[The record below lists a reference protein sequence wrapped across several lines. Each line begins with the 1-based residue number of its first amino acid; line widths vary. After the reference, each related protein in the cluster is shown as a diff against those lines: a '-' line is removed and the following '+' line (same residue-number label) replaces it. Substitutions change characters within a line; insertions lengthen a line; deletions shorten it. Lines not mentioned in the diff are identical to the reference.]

1 MGACSSLKTFVTI
14 DVDMITRGGM
24 PDGMANSGPPYLPS
38 TWAVGG
44 APKLDVDAPITAI
57 FLFLYL
63 CGAITHMVIFQLNRR
78 RDHKFIF
85 SALMFGFCMARIV
98 TCTMRIAAIC
108 KPHNT
113 SLSIAASVFV
123 AASVLLIF
131 IINLLFTQRLI
142 RAAHPSFGWNRIF
155 SLSLKLLYILIVLTI
170 SMVITCTVQSFYT
183 LRPRTRRIDRDF
195 QLYGSIFFAIVSFL
209 PIPMIA
215 LALILPRKTHIEK
228 FGSGRFRTKV
238 FVLLTASISVCL
250 GAAFRC
256 GTAWKTPVPRSQPLP
271 AYYSRACFYVFN
283 FVVEIIAVY
292 LYAFLRVDLRFHIP
306 DGARG
311 PGSYAAGK
319 RLGHM
324 EDNKEASEGQRRFS
338 RVYRGEE
345 TFNGLPDR
353 KTRLNDVDEKC
364 TRDARRKNMD
374 EENAI
379 GDYETS
385 VGLNGV
391 KTSPGHLP
399 IGLPF
404 S

>member
-1 MGACSSLKTFVTI
+1 
-14 DVDMITRGGM
+14 
-24 PDGMANSGPPYLPS
+24 
-38 TWAVGG
+38 
-44 APKLDVDAPITAI
+44 
-57 FLFLYL
+57 
-63 CGAITHMVIFQLNRR
+63 
-78 RDHKFIF
+78 
-85 SALMFGFCMARIV
+85 MARIV

-108 KPHNT
+108 KPHII
-113 SLSIAASVFV
+113 SLSIVASVFV
-123 AASVLLIF
+123 AAGVLLIF
-131 IINLLFTQRLI
+131 IINLLFAQRLI
-142 RAAHPSFGWNRIF
+142 RATHPNFGWNRIF

-209 PIPMIA
+209 PIPMVA

-256 GTAWKTPVPRSQPLP
+256 GTAWKTPVPHSQPLP
-271 AYYSRACFYVFN
+271 AYYSRVYFYVFN

-345 TFNGLPDR
+345 TFDGLPDR

-364 TRDARRKNMD
+364 TRDAKRKSMD

-379 GDYETS
+379 GNYETS

-391 KTSPGHLP
+391 KTSPDHLP
-399 IGLPF
+399 HGDNLTQKWI
-404 S
+404 